1 MKSENNSENNNIN
14 MRNETNNYNPDKNY
28 DRKKRFRKILMYI
41 LMIIII
47 ILIILLLMHYC
58 VTNENKEPISKGNQ
72 TTTTDKIETTLI
84 TTATENTTTLPAIE
98 TEEATTTTTKTI
110 PIRTEDNPRVTKSAT
125 QAPTQATTPPNT
137 QAPTTTTKITQTTT
151 TTTTKSAD
159 TYTWNYSN
167 VIDKDLGMDTGN
179 QNVTVCHNGSRIGN
193 YYLYVGSD
201 PIGYANGNGIAV
213 VNSNTYNLSSKPT
226 LTIEDETTSAK
237 HNATYSTSCKAS

>member
-1 MKSENNSENNNIN
+1 MKSENNNIN
-14 MRNETNNYNPDKNY
+14 MHKDTNNYNPDKDY
-28 DRKKRFRKILMYI
+28 EKKKKIRKVVMYI

-58 VTNENKEPISKGNQ
+58 ATGDQKKPISKGNQ

-84 TTATENTTTLPAIE
+84 TTGTETTTTLPPVI
-98 TEEATTTTTKTI
+98 TEEVTTTTTKTI
-110 PIRTEDNPRVTKSAT
+110 PIKTEDNPRVTQSRT
-125 QAPTQATTPPNT
+125 QAQTEAPTTQPRTQATT
-137 QAPTTTTKITQTTT
+137 TTTKATTTT
-151 TTTTKSAD
+151 TTTTKKVD

-226 LTIEDETTSAK
+226 LTVEDESTSEK
-237 HNATYSTSCKAS
+237 HNASYSTSCKAS